1 MTWATPAEASAI
13 TGVTLYQSDLDTA
26 QSIIDLYTDIHIG
39 MQDELQDRTLR
50 ILKQALS
57 WQAKWQK
64 ERGVEEFGTDSTEKQ
79 SETLGDYSYTNGSGG
94 SGSGGSAEDSAML
107 SPIAQRW
114 ITKLKW
120 KRTRTIDPMTPN
132 ERLLVEDGDVEGGL
146 DGWFPW
152 RPLK

>member
-1 MTWATPAEASAI
+1 
-13 TGVTLYQSDLDTA
+13 
-26 QSIIDLYTDIHIG
+26 
-39 MQDELQDRTLR
+39 
-50 ILKQALS
+50 
-57 WQAKWQK
+57 
-64 ERGVEEFGTDSTEKQ
+64 
-79 SETLGDYSYTNGSGG
+79 
-94 SGSGGSAEDSAML
+94 ML